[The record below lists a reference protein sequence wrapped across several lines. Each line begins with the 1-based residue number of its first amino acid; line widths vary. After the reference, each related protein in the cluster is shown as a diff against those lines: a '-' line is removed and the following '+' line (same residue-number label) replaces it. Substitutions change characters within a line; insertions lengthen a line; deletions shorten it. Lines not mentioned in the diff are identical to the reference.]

1 MKEYEYQAYICNK
14 IIYAGLVQ
22 LRMSGVPDGDIKVMM
37 KCIGDTFARMSF
49 YDKPIEY
56 FMKNFENTHNT
67 YMHDQTTQDLI
78 NMIMANPYCAK
89 PIEDEENK
97 K

>member
-22 LRMSGVPDGDIKVMM
+22 LRFCGVPNDDIKVMM

-49 YDKPIEY
+49 VDTPIEY
-56 FMKNFENTHNT
+56 YMRNFENTHNT
-67 YMHDQTTQDLI
+67 YTHDQTTQDLI
-78 NMIMANPYCAK
+78 NKIMADFYCAK
-89 PIEDEENK
+89 PVEDKENK
-97 K
+97 E